1 MPRGTVAQLAASR
14 HDWRGL
20 YSIVRSLGGA
30 SPSSVPRPVRQ
41 QNGELTTNETERQQR
56 WQEHFKDVFRGRSVT
71 MDELRAQP
79 HETPIWDSHA
89 LTGQDTVN
97 AWTRLGRNKGGR
109 PRRDLR

>member
-1 MPRGTVAQLAASR
+1 MLLGKLIQIYMAYERILFLERRASDAQRAASR

-41 QNGELTTNETERQQR
+41 LNGELTTNETERQRR

-71 MDELRAQP
+71 MDELRA
-79 HETPIWDSHA
+79 
-89 LTGQDTVN
+89 
-97 AWTRLGRNKGGR
+97 R
-109 PRRDLR
+109 PREPRSRPPTPWRRRIL